1 MGSTTEHTGSDEP
14 SSDYN
19 QFEATRS
26 LSADINGSDIDHDQ
40 NEDYMPP
47 YRRSSAPNIKSP
59 KEMDSGSIANKI
71 ITIND
76 ENNDRNIHDEI
87 KLKKRKNGHSHS
99 QSLHGADLNK
109 MLDDIKRPRLRPSN
123 SQKPSTSKHSKKS
136 LKKSSVSTT
145 NIYRG
150 HISVKHP
157 KRYKRKTP
165 AEIQFN
171 PEDIQIPAGIKYEA
185 LDSPKNNEQKEEII
199 DTPKQIKSEKS
210 EQTESH
216 SNLTQHEMEENKE
229 NKEEN
234 ISNDIADICPWTTFH
249 GGMIYEDLENNKIGN
264 DIYFVGL
271 IDILQKYNKR
281 KKLENW
287 IKKMKYD
294 KHSISAAP
302 PDIYAQR
309 MCDFFEDKVV

>member
-1 MGSTTEHTGSDEP
+1 
-14 SSDYN
+14 
-19 QFEATRS
+19 
-26 LSADINGSDIDHDQ
+26 
-40 NEDYMPP
+40 
-47 YRRSSAPNIKSP
+47 
-59 KEMDSGSIANKI
+59 
-71 ITIND
+71 
-76 ENNDRNIHDEI
+76 
-87 KLKKRKNGHSHS
+87 
-99 QSLHGADLNK
+99 

-123 SQKPSTSKHSKKS
+123 SEKPSTSKHSKKS

-229 NKEEN
+229 EN
-234 ISNDIADICPWTTFH
+234 LSNDIADICPWTTFH
-249 GGMIYEDLENNKIGN
+249 GGMIYEDLENNKMGN